1 MLDAGLLYDFIGQLL
16 PFEFMQARFMQQAF
30 VGLFLLAPMCA
41 AMGVQVVNFRMA
53 FFSDAISHSAFTG
66 VALGLLFSLEI
77 RFTMAVF
84 ALMVGLGIVALARRT
99 SLSMDTL
106 IGVLFSAVIAFG
118 IAVVSRDRSVARD
131 LQRFLYGDILTISSA
146 EIAWL
151 AVLFVG
157 LMAFQTIGYNKLLYV
172 SLNPVLSAV
181 HGIRVS
187 VYQYLYAAFLSL
199 VVIFSVWAVG
209 VLLVTAMLVV
219 PTAAARNLARSAGSM
234 FWWALLVAWTS
245 AAGGLSISAQPWAG
259 TATGATIILC
269 AFLWFVVSLLATSV
283 RGRTSV

>member
-1 MLDAGLLYDFIGQLL
+1 MPDAGSLYDFIGQLL

-66 VALGLLFSLEI
+66 VALGLLLSLEI
-77 RFTMAVF
+77 RLTMAAF

-131 LQRFLYGDILTISSA
+131 LQRFLYGDILTISNT

-157 LMAFQTIGYNKLLYV
+157 LIAFQTLGYNRLLYV

-181 HGIRVS
+181 HGVCVS

-209 VLLVTAMLVV
+209 VLLVTAMPVV
-219 PTAAARNLARSAGSM
+219 PTAAARNFAHSSG
-234 FWWALLVAWTS
+234 
-245 AAGGLSISAQPWAG
+245 
-259 TATGATIILC
+259 
-269 AFLWFVVSLLATSV
+269 
-283 RGRTSV
+283 